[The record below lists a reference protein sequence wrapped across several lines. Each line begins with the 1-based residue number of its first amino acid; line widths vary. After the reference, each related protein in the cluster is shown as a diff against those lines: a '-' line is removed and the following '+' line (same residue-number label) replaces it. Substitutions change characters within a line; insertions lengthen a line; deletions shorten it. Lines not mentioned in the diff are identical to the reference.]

1 MMLLKSSADSSSRIL
16 PGGSDLCC
24 ALGSALSFISLRTAS
39 ALMQL
44 LKLRMKAE
52 ICAADGRKCILQI
65 LFFIQGD
72 FCTSLY
78 CTLRLVEVD
87 NTSSVPLSLTFCVIF
102 HPAVDLL
109 GHGCRLAE
117 VYSFHFSPE
126 VLPHQLQEL
135 RVKGDALLQ
144 EEAVG
149 ESDDVVGVIVRQS
162 RRQVLEQR
170 ELPAWRTEAHT
181 HIFNSV
187 DNVCTSPLLCNKPTL
202 MLLTLCVCV

>member
-1 MMLLKSSADSSSRIL
+1 M
-16 PGGSDLCC
+16 
-24 ALGSALSFISLRTAS
+24 
-39 ALMQL
+39 
-44 LKLRMKAE
+44 
-52 ICAADGRKCILQI
+52 
-65 LFFIQGD
+65 
-72 FCTSLY
+72 
-78 CTLRLVEVD
+78 
-87 NTSSVPLSLTFCVIF
+87 IF

-187 DNVCTSPLLCNKPTL
+187 DNVCTSPLLCNKLTL
-202 MLLTLCVCV
+202 MLLTLCVCVSATLTWHQVAESYSLPDLLERRPPGSQLHHAQGQSHAQRGENYVVLIPRCLQPVVQSDREL